1 LRVIGVIP
9 AAGSAA
15 RLQPIAGSKEVL
27 PVGGRPVM
35 DYLVERMQLAGADDV
50 VVVTRPEKEDVAAHA
65 RELGLRVVHGRPA
78 TASQS
83 ILLGLEGAARDDQA
97 LLGFPDT
104 IWQPLDGFASLRE
117 QLVAGFEIALG
128 IFSSAEPKR
137 SDVVVLEGELVTAVD
152 VKPARPRS
160 SLVWGCAAARVGALG
175 RLDRYEDPGY
185 LFDELALAG
194 RVAGVRLSGEL
205 IDIGTVEA
213 LERARAEL
221 NLHDGPSE

>member
-1 LRVIGVIP
+1 
-9 AAGSAA
+9 
-15 RLQPIAGSKEVL
+15 
-27 PVGGRPVM
+27 VGGRPVM
-35 DYLVERMQLAGADDV
+35 DYLVERMQLGGADDL

-65 RELGLRVVHGRPA
+65 LELGLRVVHGRPA

-83 ILLGLEGAARDDQA
+83 ILLGLEGAAPDDQA

-104 IWQPLDGFASLRE
+104 IWRPLDGFASLRE
-117 QLVAGFEIALG
+117 QLGAGIEIALG
-128 IFSSAEPKR
+128 IFSSAEPER
-137 SDVVVLEGELVTAVD
+137 SDVVVLEGGLVTTVD

-160 SLVWGCAAARVGALG
+160 SLVWGCAAARVGALR
-175 RLDRYEDPGY
+175 RLSRHDDPGY
-185 LFDELALAG
+185 FFDELARAG
-194 RVAGVRLSGEL
+194 CVAGVYLPGGM